1 MSAVRTSVK
10 YWWNATTTQQIQ
22 RKITREN
29 TKLHRGRGKDYEETV
44 RDLMGEQ
51 VTARK
56 KLGKMIKEAM
66 EKVWKL
72 LVRELEN
79 DI

>member
-1 MSAVRTSVK
+1 MSAVRTFVK
-10 YWWNATTTQQIQ
+10 YWWNATIAQQIQ

-29 TKLHRGRGKDYEETV
+29 TNIHRGRGKDNDETV